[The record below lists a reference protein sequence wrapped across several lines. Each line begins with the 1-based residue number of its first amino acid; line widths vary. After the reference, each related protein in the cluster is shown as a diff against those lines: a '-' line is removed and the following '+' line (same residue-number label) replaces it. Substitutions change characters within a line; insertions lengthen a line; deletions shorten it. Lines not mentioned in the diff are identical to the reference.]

1 MGDFVQIRQTDKRTG
16 IVYVYDAEKYWDK
29 ERQQTRYRGRK
40 LVGHV
45 DKETGEV
52 LANRATKASPATPAS
67 KRLFC
72 GTAHLLDDIS
82 AQIGMDDDLAA
93 SLGSA
98 SAAIASAA
106 RYLLVDGSSTM
117 ARFNRWSR
125 THAHPLGH
133 EMASQRISELFE
145 SVSQAMIERYFRAR
159 ACRSSLQYWFYDT
172 TSISSYSQC
181 IESVRWGRNKD
192 LVPLPQLNLAAVLDA
207 QSGLPLWYKDIGGNI
222 SDVSLVRSLLREAEG
237 IGVGRTRLCMD
248 RGFYS
253 KKNIDALMDEHM
265 KFLIGLKTSY
275 SYVAAAINAKSG
287 ELRSW
292 QNYNEDSHVFGLTLP
307 YAWPHERVTRSGE
320 IEKST
325 KRSYIYLYYEPKRV
339 ARDEERLA
347 QLLRRLSRELESG
360 CRQEEHETSYTR
372 YFKRVRGGAYIGRD
386 DAIEA
391 ERSRFGYF
399 ALLSNDASLSAKT
412 ALAIYRDKDMI
423 EKAFGDIKDRL
434 DFRTPKVE
442 NVETLRGKLLC
453 VFVALTL
460 ALEVRHR
467 MHDSKLDAKYT
478 LHGLFDE
485 LDSIERYECEGHRPK
500 VLAVTEK
507 QKTIYEAMRVMPIVA
522 S

>member
-1 MGDFVQIRQTDKRTG
+1 MGNFIQIRQTDKRTG

-29 ERQQTRYRGRK
+29 ERKQTRYRGRK

-45 DKETGEV
+45 DINSGKV
-52 LANRATKASPATPAS
+52 IANRPTQANPQAPVSR
-67 KRLFC
+67 RLFC
-72 GTAHLLDDIS
+72 GSAHLLDCIS

-93 SLGSA
+93 A
-98 SAAIASAA
+98 IKPAAAIASVA
-106 RYLLVDGSSTM
+106 RYLLVDGCSTM

-125 THAHPLGH
+125 THVHPLGQ

-145 SVSQAMIERYFRAR
+145 SVSQPMIEEYFRAR
-159 ACRSSLQYWFYDT
+159 ARRASGQYWFYDT

-181 IESVRWGRNKD
+181 IESVQWGRNKD
-192 LVPLPQLNLAAVLDA
+192 LVPLPQLNVAAVLDA
-207 QSGLPLWYKDIGGNI
+207 RNGLPIWYKDIGGNI

-237 IGVGRTRLCMD
+237 IGAGRMRLCMD

-253 KKNIDALMDEHM
+253 KANIDALMNEHM

-275 SYVAAAINAKSG
+275 SYVAEVVKAKSD

-292 QNYNEDSHVFGLTLP
+292 HNYDERRHVFGLVVP
-307 YAWPHERVTRSGE
+307 HDWPHERTTRSGGV
-320 IEKST
+320 EKSIR
-325 KRSYIYLYYEPKRV
+325 RSYIYLYYEPERV

-347 QLLRRLSRELESG
+347 QLLRRLSRELENN
-360 CRQEEHETSYTR
+360 CRQDEHEAAYTR
-372 YFKRVRGGAYIGRD
+372 YFKKIRGGGYVGRD
-386 DAIEA
+386 DVIEA

-399 ALLSNDASLSAKT
+399 ALLSNDASLTAESA
-412 ALAIYRDKDMI
+412 LSVYRDKDMI

-434 DFRTPKVE
+434 DFRTQKVE

-460 ALEVRHR
+460 ALEVRRR
-467 MHDSKLDAKYT
+467 MSDSDLDIKYT

-485 LDSIERYECEGHRPK
+485 LDSIERYDSEGHRTK
-500 VLAVTEK
+500 ILAVTKK
-507 QKTIYEAMRVMPIVA
+507 QKDIFEAMCVTPLVA

>member
-16 IVYVYDAEKYWDK
+16 IVYVYDAEKYWDA

-52 LANRATKASPATPAS
+52 VANRPTKARPAAPTS
-67 KRLFC
+67 RRLFC
-72 GTAHLLDDIS
+72 GSAHLLDGIS
-82 AQIGMDDDLAA
+82 EQIGLVDDLMAT
-93 SLGSA
+93 LGPL
-98 SAAIASAA
+98 AIAAHSIA

-117 ARFNRWSR
+117 ARFSRWSR
-125 THAHPLGH
+125 THAHPLGR

-145 SVSQAMIERYFRAR
+145 SLSQKMAEGYFRAR
-159 ACRSSLQYWFYDT
+159 AGRASGQYWFYDT

-192 LVPLPQLNLAAVLDA
+192 LVPLPQLNVAAVLDA
-207 QSGLPLWYKDIGGNI
+207 RSGLPVWYKDVSGNI
-222 SDVSLVRSLLREAEG
+222 TDVTIVRALLREAEG
-237 IGVGRTRLCMD
+237 MGIGRMRLCMD

-253 KKNIDALMDEHM
+253 KANVDTLMDEHM

-275 SYVAAAINAKSG
+275 SYVAKAIKENAN

-292 QNYNEDSHVFGLTLP
+292 RNYDEDRHVFGLLVP
-307 YAWPHERVTRSGE
+307 YAWKHERTTRSGAV
-320 IEKST
+320 EKSE
-325 KRSYIYLYYEPKRV
+325 KRSYLYLYYEPERV

-360 CRQEEHETSYTR
+360 CRQEEHEAAYER
-372 YFKRVRGGAYIGRD
+372 YFKRVRGAAYTGRD
-386 DAIEA
+386 EAIEA

-399 ALLSNDASLSAKT
+399 ALLSNDASLTAKSA
-412 ALAIYRDKDMI
+412 LSVYRDKDMI

-442 NVETLRGKLLC
+442 NAETLRGKMLC
-453 VFVALTL
+453 VFIALTL
-460 ALEVRHR
+460 ALEVRRR
-467 MHDSKLDAKYT
+467 MAAAELDAKYT
-478 LHGLFDE
+478 LHELFDE
-485 LDSIERYECEGHRPK
+485 LDSIERYEREGHRPK
-500 VLAVTEK
+500 VLAVTER
-507 QKTIYEAMRVMPIVA
+507 QKELYIAMGVKPLIA

>member
-1 MGDFVQIRQTDKRTG
+1 MSDFVQIRQTDKRTG
-16 IVYVYDAEKYWDK
+16 VVYVYDAEKYWDA
-29 ERQQTRYRGRK
+29 EHQQTRYRGRK

-52 LANRATKASPATPAS
+52 VANRPTKTRLSVPTS
-67 KRLFC
+67 RRLFC
-72 GTAHLLDDIS
+72 GSAYLLDGIS
-82 AQIGMDDDLAA
+82 DQIGLCEDL
-93 SLGSA
+93 
-98 SAAIASAA
+98 SAAFGPSALAVHSIA
-106 RYLLVDGSSTM
+106 RYLLVEGSSTM

-125 THAHPLGH
+125 TYAHPLGH

-145 SVSQAMIERYFRAR
+145 SLNQKMVESYFRAR
-159 ACRSSLQYWFYDT
+159 TRRASGRYWFYDT

-192 LVPLPQLNLAAVLDA
+192 LVPLPQLNVAAVLDA
-207 QSGLPLWYKDIGGNI
+207 QSGLPVWYKDISGNI
-222 SDVSLVRSLLREAEG
+222 TDVSIVRALLREAEG
-237 IGVGRTRLCMD
+237 IGAGRMRLCMD

-253 KKNIDALMDEHM
+253 KMNIDALMDGHM

-275 SYVAAAINAKSG
+275 SYVSKAISEHFG

-292 QNYNEDSHVFGLTLP
+292 LNYDGKHHVFGLTLP
-307 YAWPHERVTRSGE
+307 HTWRHERTARTGAVETSD
-320 IEKST
+320 
-325 KRSYIYLYYEPKRV
+325 KRSYIYLYYEPERV

-347 QLLRRLSRELESG
+347 QFLRRLSRELESG
-360 CRQEEHETSYTR
+360 CRQEEHEAAYER
-372 YFKRVRGGAYIGRD
+372 YFKRVRGGAYVGRD

-399 ALLSNDASLSAKT
+399 ALLSNDASLTAESA
-412 ALAIYRDKDMI
+412 LSVYRDKDMI
-423 EKAFGDIKDRL
+423 EKAFGDIKGRL

-442 NVETLRGKLLC
+442 NAETLRGKMLC

-460 ALEVRHR
+460 ALEVRRR
-467 MHDSKLDAKYT
+467 MAAAELDAKYT

-485 LDSIERYECEGHRPK
+485 LDSIERYESERRRPK
-500 VLAVTEK
+500 ILAVTEK
-507 QKTIYEAMRVMPIVA
+507 QKDVYIAMGVNPLVA